1 MKAALSLASKPSKNI
16 ESGFKACGKANV
28 QNAKPRLQDNSHAN
42 QPRPPHAALPGRAFR
57 ARFSCRRQ
65 QRAAGRRRA
74 AGQGTAR
81 HGTLRHAADGSA
93 APAPMAASTARAAL
107 PFNAA
112 RPSVPS
118 GRRAPRA
125 GQVRRGRAPAAAA
138 PPPPHR
144 TAPAG
149 SPGTGEAAA
158 AGSRPRL
165 SGKRPPARRRERGPR
180 GARAAPQRLGDA
192 RTRAEGARCGGRSRG
207 GDSPAAG
214 RPRSGASRH
223 RRERPAPHGSARAPR
238 GAPGVNFRSWGGKRG
253 GGQGAE

>member
-1 MKAALSLASKPSKNI
+1 M
-16 ESGFKACGKANV
+16 
-28 QNAKPRLQDNSHAN
+28 QNAKPRLRDNSHAN
-42 QPRPPHAALPGRAFR
+42 QPRPPHAAHPGRAFR

-138 PPPPHR
+138 PPPPRR

-158 AGSRPRL
+158 AESRPRL
-165 SGKRPPARRRERGPR
+165 SGKRPPARRPQPGTDGGGSGAREAPAPLLNGSAMRGRGRRGRGAAGAPEAATPPRRGGPEAAPRVTGGSGPR
-180 GARAAPQRLGDA
+180 RTARPGRLVVRRVLIFAVGAGSAGAGRA
-192 RTRAEGARCGGRSRG
+192 RSRG
-207 GDSPAAG
+207 AA
-214 RPRSGASRH
+214 R
-223 RRERPAPHGSARAPR
+223 
-238 GAPGVNFRSWGGKRG
+238 
-253 GGQGAE
+253 